1 MLSGRSPFM
10 NKDRPSMEYAIQNS
24 APEFDKNFSA
34 DAKDLIIKL
43 LQKTVSLALMLSPM
57 TVWELAAEACTRSS
71 LMLSSAESTG
81 KMWSRRTQLPPTSLK
96 STSTKLDQV
105 L

>member
-24 APEFDKNFSA
+24 APEFDENFSE
-34 DAKDLIIKL
+34 DAKDIIIKL
-43 LQKTVSLALMLSPM
+43 LQKTVSLALILSPM
-57 TVWELAAEACTRSS
+57 TVLELAAEACTKSS
-71 LMLSSAESTG
+71 LILSSAESTG
-81 KMWSRRTQLPPTSLK
+81 KMWSRRTLRLPSSLK
-96 STSTKLDQV
+96 STSMKLDQV